1 MRMELHPARAVA
13 VLAAAAVLVLGL
25 STALLLWEMRERSL
39 AGAETDTLGM
49 AHMLREQTERAF
61 EAVDAAVRGVQQRLQ
76 TAYGGEL
83 PLDGPAVHELL
94 RARSAGTPHL
104 QRLAVYL
111 ADGRFMNA
119 SQLPPDGAVRSS
131 SAAEF
136 KAFRAGPGGDVYVG
150 EAERAGAAGG
160 WTINVARPFAAADG
174 TLRGMVVATM
184 EVPSFDHLYRWMKL
198 RHERPASIYLADGTL
213 VASLPPRDGLVGED
227 APELSGIGLPLADNR
242 VHTVDLPGTE
252 PGRYTL
258 AFGRVGVFP
267 LIVGIADDRHAGL
280 ESWRHR
286 ALAIGTGAVLVSAFL
301 VVLATGLV
309 RSLSRREQLAR
320 ALREADARY
329 QCMLDS
335 IADGVVGVDAWQR
348 LTFFNPAAAGMFG
361 VRRQDAVG
369 MPFSKLLPARL
380 QRTLAARLERGMQ
393 EPGAGGQAQAQL
405 EAEGVRADGTEFPI
419 EGTIAKAVVRGEPEL
434 MLVLRDV
441 SQRRRA
447 EAALRESNAQLRGLS
462 ASLQD
467 VREQERTRIAAEL
480 HDDLGQ
486 QLTGLK
492 LELSW
497 LAGQIRDGKRLRVAE
512 MDSARGQLDRVIASM
527 RRIAMELRP
536 LVLDDLGLGEAIAC
550 LASEFSR
557 RGGVEITVDLSGA
570 PLRLGDPHRTALYRV
585 AQEALTNVI
594 RHSGAAHAWVVLAAS
609 GASVDLRV
617 EDDGKGLPTADGD
630 PHGFGLIAMRERAA
644 ALGGRLRI
652 GRRGAG
658 GTVVDVVIPL
668 QQ

>member
-13 VLAAAAVLVLGL
+13 VLAAAAVVVLGF
-25 STALLLWEMRERSL
+25 STALLLWEMRARSL
-39 AGAETDTLGM
+39 AGAETDTLSM

-61 EAVDAAVRGVQQRLQ
+61 EAADAAVRGVQQRLQ
-76 TAYGGEL
+76 TAHGGEL
-83 PLDGPAVHELL
+83 PLDGPAVHQLL
-94 RARSAGTPHL
+94 RTRSGGTPHL
-104 QRLAVYL
+104 QRLAVYS
-111 ADGRFMNA
+111 ADGRWMNA
-119 SQLPPDGAVRSS
+119 SQLPPDEAGRQS
-131 SAAEF
+131 SAADF
-136 KAFRAGPGGDVYVG
+136 KAFRVGPAGDLYVG
-150 EAERAGAAGG
+150 EAARAGATGA
-160 WTINVARPFAAADG
+160 WTINVARAFVGPDG
-174 TLRGMVVATM
+174 ILRGMVVATM
-184 EVPSFDHLYRWMKL
+184 EVPSFEHLYRWMKL
-198 RHERPASIYLADGTL
+198 RYERPASIYLTDGTL
-213 VASLPPRDGLVGED
+213 VASLPPRDSLVGED
-227 APELSGIGLPLADNR
+227 APELRGIQLPPGDNQVHIVAHPGAD
-242 VHTVDLPGTE
+242 
-252 PGRYTL
+252 PGRYSL
-258 AFGRVGVFP
+258 ALGRVGVFP
-267 LIVGIADDRHAGL
+267 LIVGVSDDRHAAL
-280 ESWRHR
+280 DAWRDR
-286 ALAIGTGAVLVSAFL
+286 ALAIAVGAILVCAFL
-301 VVLATGLV
+301 GVLTTGLL
-309 RSLSRREQLAR
+309 RSLSRREQLTR
-320 ALREADARY
+320 ALGEADARY

-335 IADGVVGVDAWQR
+335 VADGVVGIDAWQR
-348 LTFFNPAAAGMFG
+348 VTFFNPAAAHMFG
-361 VRRQDAVG
+361 VPREGAVG
-369 MPFSKLLPARL
+369 MAFSELMPARL
-380 QRTLAARLERGMQ
+380 RRTLEAQLERGMH
-393 EPGAGGQAQAQL
+393 EPDASGRSQAQL
-405 EAEGVRADGTEFPI
+405 EAEGVRANGSEFPI

-447 EAALRESNAQLRGLS
+447 EAELRESNAQLRGLS
-462 ASLQD
+462 ASLQE

-497 LAGQIRDGKRLRVAE
+497 LAGQIREGKRLEVAE

-570 PLRLGDPHRTALYRV
+570 PHRLGDAHRTALYRL

-594 RHSGAAHAWVVLAAS
+594 RHSRARHAWVVLGTS
-609 GASVDLRV
+609 GASVNLRV
-617 EDDGKGLPTADGD
+617 EDDGRGIPTAGAQ
-630 PHGFGLIAMRERAA
+630 PPGFGLVAMRERAS
-644 ALGGRLRI
+644 ALGGQLRI